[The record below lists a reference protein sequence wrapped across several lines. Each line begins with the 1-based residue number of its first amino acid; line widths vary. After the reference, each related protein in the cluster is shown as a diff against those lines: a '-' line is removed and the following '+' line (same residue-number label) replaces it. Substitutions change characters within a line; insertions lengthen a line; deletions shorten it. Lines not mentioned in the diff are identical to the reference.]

1 MLVDKQTQE
10 QLRAKYNPDG
20 SQIREMQMAMKK
32 ILDVVDEVCV
42 KNDIPYWLCSGT
54 LIGAVRH
61 GGFIPWDDD
70 LDIDMLRSDIPRFI
84 EACKRDLPEGYVVQ
98 THSTDKNYY
107 LNIVKVR
114 QLGTEVREVL
124 RFKDRDDSTAEYDYR
139 GFFIDIL
146 PIESS
151 KHTLMKWSG
160 KPHALLTKAIFHWKL
175 PKFIVEI
182 IYILNQTIYS
192 VFRII
197 SALFA
202 NRHECYVTYGTWFL
216 KPRDL
221 DDIFPLQ
228 RIEFE
233 GSMYNAPK
241 DTHAYLS
248 KIYKDYTKLPEDALR
263 VPMHDTNLTIDRK

>member
-1 MLVDKQTQE
+1 MLIDKQTQE

-20 SQIREMQMAMKK
+20 SKIREMQMAMKN

-84 EACKRDLPEGYVVQ
+84 EACKRDLPEGYVIQ
-98 THSTDKNYY
+98 NHSTDKNYY

-114 QLGTEVREVL
+114 QLGTEVREAL
-124 RFKDRDDSTAEYDYR
+124 TFKDGTDTAASYNYK
-139 GFFIDIL
+139 GYFIDII
-146 PIESS
+146 PIEPS
-151 KHTLMKWSG
+151 KYRLVKLAG
-160 KPHALLTKAIFHWKL
+160 KSNALLISAIFHWHL
-175 PKFIVEI
+175 PKFIIEL
-182 IYILNQTIYS
+182 IYRVNLLIYS
-192 VFRII
+192 LFRFI
-197 SALFA
+197 SMLVADK
-202 NRHECYVTYGTWFL
+202 NKCYVTYGSWFY
-216 KPRDL
+216 KPRYL
-221 DDIFPLQ
+221 NDIFPLQ

-263 VPMHDTNLTIDRK
+263 VPMHDTNLNNAQE

>member
-1 MLVDKQTQE
+1 MLIDKQTQE

-20 SQIREMQMAMKK
+20 SKIREMQMAMKN

-84 EACKRDLPEGYVVQ
+84 EACKRDLPEGYVIQ

-124 RFKDRDDSTAEYDYR
+124 RFKDREDTTAEYDYK
-139 GFFIDIL
+139 GYFIDIL
-146 PIESS
+146 PIEPS
-151 KHTLMKWSG
+151 KHTFVKWSG
-160 KPHALLTKAIFHWKL
+160 KPHALLTKAIFHWHL
-175 PKFIVEI
+175 PKFIVEV
-182 IYILNQTIYS
+182 IYILNQAIYS

-197 SALFA
+197 SALLA
-202 NRHECYVTYGTWFL
+202 SKHECYVTYGTWFL
-216 KPRDL
+216 KPRDM

-263 VPMHDTNLTIDRK
+263 VPMHDTNLTNDKK